1 MWTNYVLFWK
11 LSSFL
16 KNVNFIIGP
25 VPFWAAC
32 HKNKLT
38 WLILFR
44 RISIPGKGFVH
55 IAIQKT
61 EIEMRLLK
69 SPKTNGENNHFVLPL
84 YFKFSPQWTNWKS
97 MVESL
102 IISVSCVVLCTRRIV
117 LDLYK
122 TLTTNFIIFTKMTNS
137 NVANIL
143 NVFKMPQFH
152 GILPILHQVLV

>member
-1 MWTNYVLFWK
+1 MWTNYVLLWK

-25 VPFWAAC
+25 VPFWAAW

-55 IAIQKT
+55 ISIQKN

-69 SPKTNGENNHFVLPL
+69 PPKTNGENNHFVLPL
-84 YFKFSPQWTNWKS
+84 YFKLSPQWTNWKS

-102 IISVSCVVLCTRRIV
+102 IISVSCVVLCTCRIV

-122 TLTTNFIIFTKMTNS
+122 TLTTNFIIFTKMTHS

-143 NVFKMPQFH
+143 NVFKMPQF
-152 GILPILHQVLV
+152 